1 VPSFSSGEVLCRRA
15 RVQSQVERSEPEGNL
30 DGFLARLHNSEQN
43 EGRPDPSPLSNTPE
57 RYGGNIQGS
66 GLWSNAGMKHRRMAA
81 MKIGQ
86 RQRAAV
92 ICTVVLWAVC
102 GQAQGLPPI
111 RNSRGLSLLVADENV
126 QPTLRVVLPG
136 SADTDG
142 AIEVIFP
149 EHVSARMHGSTE
161 AEHLYLFRPGRQGE
175 HPSWREVKHS
185 LEYER
190 DFQKQIHFLARA
202 TLEEDGV
209 RFHYEFTNHSD
220 KRYDMIYA
228 VTDPRMTGI
237 FHDVRLE
244 RTYVHHKEG
253 FDLLASETPNRL
265 TMPLSQW
272 LPSRYLASYTW
283 PVPTQRVEHRED
295 GITYYNKSRAVDEP
309 MVATQSTD
317 HKWVVASF
325 TRTTGN
331 VWSNPE
337 LTCQHV
343 DAETSLDPGQQ
354 AVLEVKILVLQGTL
368 DDALH
373 KVIAQRDAIK

>member
-1 VPSFSSGEVLCRRA
+1 
-15 RVQSQVERSEPEGNL
+15 
-30 DGFLARLHNSEQN
+30 
-43 EGRPDPSPLSNTPE
+43 
-57 RYGGNIQGS
+57 
-66 GLWSNAGMKHRRMAA
+66 MKHRRTA
-81 MKIGQ
+81 MPKIRQ
-86 RQRAAV
+86 RQRVAV

-102 GQAQGLPPI
+102 GHAQGLPPI

-149 EHVSARMHGSTE
+149 EHVTARMHGSTE
-161 AEHLYLFRPGRQGE
+161 AEQLYLFRPGRQGE
-175 HPSWREVKHS
+175 HPTWREGKHS
-185 LEYER
+185 AEYER
-190 DFQKQIHFLARA
+190 DFQGTIHFLARA

-283 PVPTQRVEHRED
+283 SVPTE
-295 GITYYNKSRAVDEP
+295 
-309 MVATQSTD
+309 
-317 HKWVVASF
+317 
-325 TRTTGN
+325 
-331 VWSNPE
+331 
-337 LTCQHV
+337 
-343 DAETSLDPGQQ
+343 
-354 AVLEVKILVLQGTL
+354 
-368 DDALH
+368 
-373 KVIAQRDAIK
+373 